1 MTPEQTQE
9 FENLKRSVAEMTA
22 LIQNAF
28 NADGTVKIQNLTV
41 LPKDTAVTAATGTVR
56 IETNSGPMDFLVA

>member
-9 FENLKRSVAEMTA
+9 FENLKRSVAEMMA